1 MKNVTLSIR
10 LLLLLSTTL
19 TGGLPLAAQQ
29 VATRPASEFIDPQNG
44 VTEAEL
50 VARAL
55 VSNPTLVAERQ
66 EIEIAKGD
74 VVQAGLRKNPSLSLG
89 GLKEVNGDDN
99 RFSIGGSFPLEL
111 FGRRARRTEVA
122 ERKRDATQESVA
134 NRERLLAGAVRM
146 HFGES
151 LAAVRNL
158 QFAEQLL
165 KANSEFLKLMEDR
178 VREGAAA
185 SLDAE
190 EVRVEVN
197 RISALRIDYQVRA
210 EIALLTLNDVVGIQ
224 PEETI
229 RLKGSLEMAT
239 STFDRKQLLELALG
253 HRPDLALQRANEA
266 MAAADLRQQK
276 AEAKPDASFSASY
289 ERPDSG
295 FAQRAFDSA
304 GNLRPIR
311 QTFNYAVF
319 GLEINLPAFNR
330 NQGAIAAET
339 AAIKSARSQIVAVDL
354 GLRHEVTQ
362 NLVRFDGAQARVAVY
377 RSGVRDQAARNL
389 DVVRQTFNYGR
400 IRLLDVIAEQ
410 RRYIDIETG
419 YTDVLFDAY
428 AARVALEQ
436 AVGTSLP

>member
-66 EIEIAKGD
+66 EIEIDKGD

-210 EIALLTLNDVVGIQ
+210 EIALLTLNEVVGIQ

-339 AAIKSARSQIVAVDL
+339 AAIKSARSHIVAVDL

>member
-122 ERKRDATQESVA
+122 ERKRDVTQESVA

-165 KANSEFLKLMEDR
+165 QANSEFLKLMEDR

-210 EIALLTLNDVVGIQ
+210 EIALLTLNEVVGIQ